1 MEICR
6 GSNLQGSWSST
17 YAGRA
22 PRKNYYRAEPYSSL
36 VKNREVAEILY
47 QMAEL
52 LELQAENR
60 FKIIAYSK
68 AARAIEGLPEDV
80 ALVCRE
86 GRLRGIPGVGRAI
99 ADKVEEYLQTGKIAA
114 HQELLAKTP
123 PGLAELLQ
131 ISGLGPKTVSL
142 LHDKLNVTNLEQLEI
157 AAREHR
163 IRRLPRMGPTRES
176 NIIKAIERYKK
187 RSTRILYSSAE
198 PVVNQILSH
207 LRGMEGLEHVT
218 VAGSFRRARETVGD
232 IDILATASHPQE
244 IVSAFT
250 RLPLV
255 QEVLASGPTKASV
268 IVQETIQVD
277 LRIVE
282 HRSFGTV
289 LQYFTG
295 SKEHNV
301 KLRQIALSRGFSLS
315 EYSLKRLSDNQDL
328 FFDREKDVYSALGLD
343 YIPPE
348 MREDQGE
355 IEAAQRGRLP
365 DLLEMKDIR
374 GDLHV
379 HSDWSDGRA
388 SILDLARAASAL
400 GYEYIAICDHS
411 PAVGIAGGLSPER
424 LEEKINAIEAAN
436 EQLEGIA
443 ILSGTEVDIKS
454 DGRLDYP
461 DRLLSKCDVVVAS
474 IHMGG
479 QQSERAITGRLIQAL
494 ENEHVDIISH
504 PTGRIIGQR
513 DAYKVDLLAV
523 LDAAARTGTALEIN
537 SHPSRLDLSDVNA
550 RAAREARAKLVINS
564 DAHDA
569 SQLEVMRYGI
579 NVARRAWLERKD
591 VLNAL
596 SLKDLL
602 AALKH

>member
-1 MEICR
+1 M
-6 GSNLQGSWSST
+6 
-17 YAGRA
+17 
-22 PRKNYYRAEPYSSL
+22 
-36 VKNREVAEILY
+36 KNREVAEILY

-114 HQELLAKTP
+114 HEELLAKTP

-131 ISGLGPKTVSL
+131 ISGLGPKTVFL
-142 LHDKLNVTNLEQLEI
+142 LHDKLNVTNLEQLET

-163 IRRLPRMGPTRES
+163 IRRLPRMGPTREG

-198 PVVNQILSH
+198 PVVNQILFH

-218 VAGSFRRARETVGD
+218 VAGSFRRARETLGD

-295 SKEHNV
+295 SKDHNV

-355 IEAAQRGRLP
+355 IEAAQQGRLP
-365 DLLEMKDIR
+365 DLLELKDIR

-388 SILDLARAASAL
+388 SILELGRAASAL

-424 LEEKINAIEAAN
+424 LEERIKAIEAAN
-436 EQLEGIA
+436 VQLEGIT

-461 DRLLSKCDVVVAS
+461 DRLLSQCDVVVAS

-479 QQSERAITGRLIQAL
+479 QQRERAITGRLIQAM
-494 ENEHVDIISH
+494 ENEHVDIIAH

-513 DAYKVDLLAV
+513 DAYEVDLPAV
-523 LDAAARTGTALEIN
+523 LETAARTGTALEIN
-537 SHPSRLDLSDVNA
+537 SYPSRLDLSDVNA
-550 RAAREARAKLVINS
+550 RASREAGARLAINS

-579 NVARRAWLERKD
+579 NVARRAWLEKKD

-596 SLKDLL
+596 SLKELL
-602 AALKH
+602 VALRG

>member
-1 MEICR
+1 
-6 GSNLQGSWSST
+6 
-17 YAGRA
+17 
-22 PRKNYYRAEPYSSL
+22 

-68 AARAIEGLPEDV
+68 AARTIEGLPEDV

-131 ISGLGPKTVSL
+131 ISGLGPKTVFL

-163 IRRLPRMGPTRES
+163 IRRLPRMGPTREG

-301 KLRQIALSRGFSLS
+301 KLRQIALSHGFSLS

-365 DLLEMKDIR
+365 DLLESKDIR

-379 HSDWSDGRA
+379 HSNWSDGRA
-388 SILDLARAASAL
+388 SILELGRAASAL

-424 LEEKINAIEAAN
+424 LEEKIKAIEAAN
-436 EQLEGIA
+436 EQLEGIT

-461 DRLLSKCDVVVAS
+461 DRLLSQCDVVVAS

-479 QQSERAITGRLIQAL
+479 QQSERAITGRLIQAM
-494 ENEHVDIISH
+494 ENENVDIIAH

-513 DAYKVDLLAV
+513 DAYEVDLPAV
-523 LDAAARTGTALEIN
+523 LEAAARTGTALEIN
-537 SHPSRLDLSDVNA
+537 SYPSRLDLSDVNA
-550 RAAREARAKLVINS
+550 RAAREVGARLAINS

-596 SLKDLL
+596 SLKELL
-602 AALKH
+602 AALGH

>member
-1 MEICR
+1 M
-6 GSNLQGSWSST
+6 
-17 YAGRA
+17 
-22 PRKNYYRAEPYSSL
+22 
-36 VKNREVAEILY
+36 KNREVAEILY

-68 AARAIEGLPEDV
+68 AARAIEGLPEDIV
-80 ALVCRE
+80 TVCRE
-86 GRLRGIPGVGRAI
+86 GRLQAIPGVGRAI
-99 ADKVEEYLQTGKIAA
+99 ADKVEEYLKTGRIAA

-131 ISGLGPKTVSL
+131 IAGLGPKTVFL
-142 LHDKLNVTNLEQLEI
+142 LHDKLNVTNLEELER

-163 IRRLPRMGPTRES
+163 IRRLPRMGPTKEG

-187 RSTRILYSSAE
+187 RSSRILYSSAE
-198 PVVNQILSH
+198 PVVMEVLSH
-207 LRGMEGLEHVT
+207 LGKMEGLEHVT
-218 VAGSFRRARETVGD
+218 VAGSFRRGRETVGD
-232 IDILATASHPQE
+232 IDILATASRPEE
-244 IVSAFT
+244 IVAAFS
-250 RLPLV
+250 RMPLV

-268 IVQETIQVD
+268 IVQDTIQVD

-301 KLRQIALSRGFSLS
+301 KLRQIALSRGYSLS
-315 EYSLKRLSDNQDL
+315 EYSLHRLSDGQDL
-328 FFDREKDVYSALGLD
+328 FFDREEDVYSALGLSW
-343 YIPPE
+343 IPPE
-348 MREDQGE
+348 MREDLGE
-355 IEAAQRGRLP
+355 IEAALQGRLP
-365 DLLEMKDIR
+365 ELLELEDIR

-388 SILDLARAASAL
+388 TILEMAHVAQAL

-411 PAVGIAGGLSPER
+411 PAVGIAGGLSPDR
-424 LEEKINAIEAAN
+424 LEEKIRAIEAAN
-436 EQLEGIA
+436 EQLQGITV
-443 ILSGTEVDIKS
+443 LSGAEVDIKS
-454 DGRLDYP
+454 DGRLDYS
-461 DRLLSKCDVVVAS
+461 DSLLSRCDVVVAS

-479 QQSERAITGRLIQAL
+479 QQSEREISGRLIQAM
-494 ENEHVDIISH
+494 ENENVDIIAH

-513 DAYKVDLLAV
+513 EPYELDLSAV
-523 LDAAARTGTALEIN
+523 LEAAARTGTALEIN
-537 SHPSRLDLSDVNA
+537 SYPSRLDLGDVNA
-550 RAAREARAKLVINS
+550 RAAREAGARLAINS
-564 DAHDA
+564 DAHET
-569 SQLEVMRYGI
+569 SQLAVMRYGI

-596 SLKDLL
+596 SLKELL
-602 AALKH
+602 ASFKR

>member
-1 MEICR
+1 VSCSLTPGPQE
-6 GSNLQGSWSST
+6 NH
-17 YAGRA
+17 
-22 PRKNYYRAEPYSSL
+22 YYRAEPYSSL

-68 AARAIEGLPEDV
+68 AARTIEGLPEDV

-131 ISGLGPKTVSL
+131 ISGLGPKTVFL

-163 IRRLPRMGPTRES
+163 IRRLPRMGPTREG

-365 DLLEMKDIR
+365 DLLESKDIR

-379 HSDWSDGRA
+379 HSNWSDGRA
-388 SILDLARAASAL
+388 SILELGQAASAL

-411 PAVGIAGGLSPER
+411 PAVGIAGGLSPKR
-424 LEEKINAIEAAN
+424 LEEKIKAIEAAN
-436 EQLEGIA
+436 EQLEGIT

-461 DRLLSKCDVVVAS
+461 DRLLSQCDVVVAS
-474 IHMGG
+474 IHLGG
-479 QQSERAITGRLIQAL
+479 QQSERTITGRLIQAM
-494 ENEHVDIISH
+494 ENENVDIIAH

-513 DAYKVDLLAV
+513 DAYEVDLPAV
-523 LDAAARTGTALEIN
+523 LEAAARTGTALEIN
-537 SHPSRLDLSDVNA
+537 SYPSRLDLSDVNA
-550 RAAREARAKLVINS
+550 RAAREVGARLAINS

-596 SLKDLL
+596 SLKELL
-602 AALKH
+602 AALGH

>member
-1 MEICR
+1 
-6 GSNLQGSWSST
+6 
-17 YAGRA
+17 
-22 PRKNYYRAEPYSSL
+22 

-68 AARAIEGLPEDV
+68 AARTIEGLPEDV

-131 ISGLGPKTVSL
+131 ISGLGPKTVFL

-163 IRRLPRMGPTRES
+163 IRRLPRMGPTREG

-207 LRGMEGLEHVT
+207 LRGLEGLEHVT

-301 KLRQIALSRGFSLS
+301 KLRQIALSHGFSLS

-365 DLLEMKDIR
+365 DLLESKDIR

-379 HSDWSDGRA
+379 HSNWSDGRA
-388 SILDLARAASAL
+388 SILELGRAASAL

-424 LEEKINAIEAAN
+424 LEEKIKAIEAAN
-436 EQLEGIA
+436 EQLEGIT

-461 DRLLSKCDVVVAS
+461 DRLLSQCDVVVAS

-479 QQSERAITGRLIQAL
+479 QQSERAITGRLIQAM
-494 ENEHVDIISH
+494 ENENVDIIAH

-513 DAYKVDLLAV
+513 DAYEVDLPAV
-523 LDAAARTGTALEIN
+523 LEAAARTGTALEIN
-537 SHPSRLDLSDVNA
+537 SYPSRLDLSDVNA
-550 RAAREARAKLVINS
+550 RAAREVGARLAINS

-596 SLKDLL
+596 SLKELL
-602 AALKH
+602 AALGH

>member
-1 MEICR
+1 MSCSLTPGPQE
-6 GSNLQGSWSST
+6 NH
-17 YAGRA
+17 
-22 PRKNYYRAEPYSSL
+22 YYRAEPYSSL

-68 AARAIEGLPEDV
+68 AARTIEGLPEDV

-131 ISGLGPKTVSL
+131 ISGLGPKTVFL

-163 IRRLPRMGPTRES
+163 IRRLPRMGPTREG

-301 KLRQIALSRGFSLS
+301 KLRQIALSHGFSLS

-365 DLLEMKDIR
+365 DLLESKDIR

-379 HSDWSDGRA
+379 HSNWSDGRA
-388 SILDLARAASAL
+388 SILELGRAASAL

-424 LEEKINAIEAAN
+424 LEEKIKAIEAAN
-436 EQLEGIA
+436 EQLEGIT

-461 DRLLSKCDVVVAS
+461 DRLLSQCDVVVAS

-479 QQSERAITGRLIQAL
+479 QQSERAITGRLIQAM
-494 ENEHVDIISH
+494 ENENVDIIAH

-513 DAYKVDLLAV
+513 DAYEVDLPAV
-523 LDAAARTGTALEIN
+523 LEAAARTGTALEIN
-537 SHPSRLDLSDVNA
+537 SYPSRLDLSDVNA
-550 RAAREARAKLVINS
+550 RAAREVGARLAINS

-596 SLKDLL
+596 SLKELL
-602 AALKH
+602 AALGH